1 MGKNKFEQPATVW
14 TNRLEFIATDP
25 PTQEGWNLPAKL
37 SPDFVGSRMSS
48 RHFYEIFLSL
58 Y

>member
-25 PTQEGWNLPAKL
+25 PTQERWNLPAKL
-37 SPDFVGSRMSS
+37 SLILLGL
-48 RHFYEIFLSL
+48 E
-58 Y
+58 

>member
-25 PTQEGWNLPAKL
+25 PTQERWNLPAKL
-37 SPDFVGSRMSS
+37 SLILLVL
-48 RHFYEIFLSL
+48 E
-58 Y
+58 

>member
-25 PTQEGWNLPAKL
+25 PTRKMEFACEAK
-37 SPDFVGSRMSS
+37 PDFVGSRMSS